1 MRTLVT
7 MYSRRNCHLC
17 EAAKEV
23 VESARNEAEFE
34 FELVFIDGDAGLEKE
49 YGEEVPVTLIN
60 GRRHDYF
67 QIDALRFIAAILS
80 TSSNENNGK
89 EIYGKNNHV

>member
-1 MRTLVT
+1 MKTQVT

-17 EAAKEV
+17 EVAKDV

-34 FELVFIDGDAGLEKE
+34 FEVVFIDGDAGLEKE

-60 GRRHDYF
+60 GKRHDYF
-67 QIDALRFIAAILS
+67 RVDRARFIEAIL
-80 TSSNENNGK
+80 
-89 EIYGKNNHV
+89 HPHQ

>member
-1 MRTLVT
+1 MKTQVT

-17 EAAKEV
+17 EVAKEV

-34 FELVFIDGDAGLEKE
+34 FEVVFIDGDAGLEKE

-60 GRRHDYF
+60 GKRHDYF
-67 QIDALRFIAAILS
+67 RVDRTRFIEAVL
-80 TSSNENNGK
+80 
-89 EIYGKNNHV
+89 HPHQ

>member
-1 MRTLVT
+1 MANRLPVVM

-17 EAAKEV
+17 EVAKEV

-34 FELVFIDGDAGLEKE
+34 FEVVFVDGDVGLEKE

-60 GRRHDYF
+60 GKRHDF
-67 QIDALRFIAAILS
+67 FRVDRARFIEAVL
-80 TSSNENNGK
+80 
-89 EIYGKNNHV
+89 HPHQ

>member
-1 MRTLVT
+1 MKTQVT

-17 EAAKEV
+17 ELAKEV

-34 FELVFIDGDAGLEKE
+34 FRVVFIDGDAGLEKE

-60 GRRHDYF
+60 GKRHDYF
-67 QIDALRFIAAILS
+67 RVDRARFIEAIL
-80 TSSNENNGK
+80 
-89 EIYGKNNHV
+89 HPHQ

>member
-1 MRTLVT
+1 MANPLPVVT

-17 EAAKEV
+17 EVAKEV

-34 FELVFIDGDAGLEKE
+34 FEVVFIDGDAGLERE

-60 GRRHDYF
+60 GKRHDYF
-67 QIDALRFIAAILS
+67 RVDRTRFIEAIL
-80 TSSNENNGK
+80 
-89 EIYGKNNHV
+89 HLHQ

>member
-1 MRTLVT
+1 MKTQVT

-17 EAAKEV
+17 ELAKEV

-34 FELVFIDGDAGLEKE
+34 FEVVFIDGDAGLEKE

-60 GRRHDYF
+60 GKRHDYF
-67 QIDALRFIAAILS
+67 RVDRTRFIEAIL
-80 TSSNENNGK
+80 
-89 EIYGKNNHV
+89 HPHQ

>member
-1 MRTLVT
+1 

-17 EAAKEV
+17 EVAKDV

-34 FELVFIDGDAGLEKE
+34 FEVVFIDGDAGLEKE

-60 GRRHDYF
+60 GKRHDYF
-67 QIDALRFIAAILS
+67 RVDRTRFIEAVL
-80 TSSNENNGK
+80 
-89 EIYGKNNHV
+89 HQHQ

>member
-1 MRTLVT
+1 MANRLPVVT

-17 EAAKEV
+17 EVAKEV

-34 FELVFIDGDAGLEKE
+34 FEVVFIDGDAGLEKE

-60 GRRHDYF
+60 GKRHDF
-67 QIDALRFIAAILS
+67 FRVDRARFISAIRG
-80 TSSNENNGK
+80 NE
-89 EIYGKNNHV
+89 V

>member
-1 MRTLVT
+1 MANRLPVVM

-17 EAAKEV
+17 EVAKEV

-34 FELVFIDGDAGLEKE
+34 FEVVFIDGDAGLEKE

-60 GRRHDYF
+60 GKRHDYF
-67 QIDALRFIAAILS
+67 KVDRTRFIEAVL
-80 TSSNENNGK
+80 
-89 EIYGKNNHV
+89 HPHQ